1 MKEKNLNSEGFLKN
15 FKLLVTVWTRVNIC
29 FWYRGCIRSVFVFLV
44 YCTTVSLDAGDH
56 GGTVPVCCMD
66 EKGLVAT
73 ILILFTPAVNG
84 EI

>member
-1 MKEKNLNSEGFLKN
+1 M
-15 FKLLVTVWTRVNIC
+15 VYQIRV
-29 FWYRGCIRSVFVFLV
+29 RFLV
-44 YCTTVSLDAGDH
+44 LVHYSLIDAGVH
-56 GGTVPVCCMD
+56 VGTVPVCCMD